1 MLTYSYETGKIERDF
16 VLKKVE
22 GSCHQDPN
30 HTKLIGVMCRTC
42 PFYDG
47 EKKFYNTKK
56 LMFED
61 GHYLGHYV
69 FCKYHKEDDEGTK
82 EIVWDMLHKFR
93 EEAITHYYD

>member
-1 MLTYSYETGKIERDF
+1 MLKYTYDTGKIERDF

-22 GSCHQDPN
+22 GSCKQDPN

-47 EKKFYNTKK
+47 EKKFYSRNSEF
-56 LMFED
+56 LHGD
-61 GHYLGHYV
+61 YLGRYIL
-69 FCKYHKEDDEGTK
+69 CKYHKKDDEGTK
-82 EIVWDMLHKFR
+82 EIIWDMMDKFK

>member
-1 MLTYSYETGKIERDF
+1 MLKYTYDTGKIERDF

-22 GSCHQDPN
+22 GSCKQDPN

-47 EKKFYNTKK
+47 EKKFYSRNSEF
-56 LMFED
+56 LHGD
-61 GHYLGHYV
+61 YLGHYIL
-69 FCKYHKEDDEGTK
+69 CKYHKKDDEGTQ
-82 EIVWDMLHKFR
+82 EIIWDMMDKFK